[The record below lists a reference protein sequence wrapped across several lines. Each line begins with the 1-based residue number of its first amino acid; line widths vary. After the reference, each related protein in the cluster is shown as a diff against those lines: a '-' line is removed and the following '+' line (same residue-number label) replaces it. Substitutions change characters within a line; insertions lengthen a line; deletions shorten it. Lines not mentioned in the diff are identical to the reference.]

1 MKSGFSVKISENIV
15 LKWRKVATFNLCLKT
30 HAFTICFNDNKKT
43 FFKKNLYR
51 TFFLKIPVLTSFVSS
66 RCCWYLYV
74 YTVAEERQLTIPWV
88 AFLWHL
94 FTDFSRCWNFL
105 SELNSFRHNASKL
118 HSLAP
123 PFVHLKTIRQFVE

>member
-1 MKSGFSVKISENIV
+1 MHLPFVS
-15 LKWRKVATFNLCLKT
+15 
-30 HAFTICFNDNKKT
+30 TIIKN

-74 YTVAEERQLTIPWV
+74 YVCTVAEERQLTIPWV

-94 FTDFSRCWNFL
+94 FTDFSKMLKIFSWKC
-105 SELNSFRHNASKL
+105 FRHNANMY
-118 HSLAP
+118 
-123 PFVHLKTIRQFVE
+123 FVVRTYSAYVLFGFGSSPKFCTKNAHIYCRKIEKCNNPIIVVVLK